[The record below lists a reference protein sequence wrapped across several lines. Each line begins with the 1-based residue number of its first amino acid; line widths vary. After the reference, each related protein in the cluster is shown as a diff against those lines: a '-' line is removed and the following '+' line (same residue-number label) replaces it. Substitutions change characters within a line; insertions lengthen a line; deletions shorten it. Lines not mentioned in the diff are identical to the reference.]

1 MAIVRINGS
10 RLYNGTL
17 FIYIMGLGR
26 LILPALLVLVPGQRE
41 FGLAGRTSVGSFASS
56 LLLRQDVPPESTAF
70 LL

>member
-1 MAIVRINGS
+1 
-10 RLYNGTL
+10 
-17 FIYIMGLGR
+17 MGLGR

>member
-1 MAIVRINGS
+1 MAIARINGS

-17 FIYIMGLGR
+17 FIDIMGLDR
-26 LILPALLVLVPGQRE
+26 IILPAFLVLVPGQRE
-41 FGLAGRTSVGSFASS
+41 FGLAGQTSVGSFASS